1 MAIIPSSRGVV
12 FYDPSHRLYK
22 TANQSNANLTDQAYT
37 MQDIIDTVNASTEQ
51 HLIPTDL
58 INYSSVGEQYAPY
71 TAVNAWKF
79 ISMVT
84 PPSTYGGAPYTSQ
97 PTQMGVDYMAPMF
110 KIKSIT
116 SSQVEVDP
124 YDFGA
129 NGASVFGQTQDSQ
142 WSFSGS
148 SAQFGNFSQA
158 LNNWYNAGN
167 TTFSFT
173 LDDGGTTYT
182 YTDVPFEPGGGG
194 TVMIFTDGVNPAN
207 ADFPPGT
214 YISTFGFGV
223 QLTSL
228 VAGGIDINSDI
239 EISEEDEKAWMW
251 KGGDGTWRWRVQAP
265 VAIESGNPNIIYT
278 NSVFN
283 ANNYNEVTR
292 TFPTTTSAS
301 WLVEG
306 GQMYTDTYWRYL
318 LFGDASIS
326 SGGPFIKGDL
336 RWGHLDVSLPGGT
349 QGFGAGYTS
358 PRFTVNATSQASA
371 GYSGSGVELKTGYL
385 LIPNKIKT
393 YDNSESTP
401 GAYLGADSNGD
412 VRWITPET
420 SGSGIIADK
429 RQGFK
434 FRLTNEEPG
443 SPDFGQVRT
452 PGTFVAYER
461 QAASDFGW
469 FEYGKQW
476 TPAVDSGYDH
486 WSGGLTLNMDVRVM
500 LEESVKDIITA
511 QGYGGIINNGFDI
524 KSLDNW
530 MLASH
535 TLPLNLRVDNAG
547 ASPGNGLMKIQLVD
561 EVSPN
566 DPSADSLPSTV
577 CVWFIDTT
585 DTSSNMGGP
594 VHHIVWAGQD
604 TSYAKLMNSGAFYGD
619 GHTHNFQGNTG
630 DSKRKYALV
639 FEDEAYS
646 NMRCK
651 YLKATGGRVVFEDL
665 PTADPVSKGVLW
677 NDAGDLKISLG

>member
-12 FYDPSHRLYK
+12 FYDPTHRLYK
-22 TANQSNANLTDQAYT
+22 TSNQSNANLTDQAYT

-58 INYSSVGEQYAPY
+58 VNYSSVGEQYAPY

-110 KIKSIT
+110 KIESIS
-116 SSQVEVDP
+116 SSQVEIDP

-129 NGASVFGQTQDSQ
+129 NGASVFGETQDDF
-142 WSFSGS
+142 WTFSGS
-148 SAQFGNFSQA
+148 NAQFGSFGQA
-158 LNNWYNAGN
+158 LYNWWQAGN
-167 TTFSFT
+167 NTFDFT
-173 LDDGGTTYT
+173 LTDGGNTYN
-182 YTDVPFEPGGGG
+182 YTDVPFTMNATGS
-194 TVMIFTDGVNPAN
+194 VMYFADGVNPAN
-207 ADFPPGT
+207 ADFPGGE
-214 YISTFGFGV
+214 YISTFGFGA

-228 VAGGIDINSDI
+228 VAGGIAVNSDI
-239 EISEEDEKAWMW
+239 GISEETEKAWMW
-251 KGGDGTWRWRVQAP
+251 KGGDGQWRWRVQAP
-265 VAIESGNPNIIYT
+265 VAIEPGNPNIIYT
-278 NSVFN
+278 SSVFN
-283 ANNYNEVTR
+283 ANNYNEANR

-318 LFGDASIS
+318 LFGETQYS
-326 SGGPFIKGDL
+326 SGGPAMRGDL
-336 RWGHLDVSLPGGT
+336 RWGHLDVYLQGGT
-349 QGFGAGYTS
+349 QGFGAGYNN
-358 PRFTVNATSQASA
+358 PRFTIHGQSTASA
-371 GYSGSGVELKTGYL
+371 GYSGSGVEMNVGYL
-385 LIPNKIKT
+385 KIPNKIKT
-393 YDNSESTP
+393 YNNSESTA

-412 VRWITPET
+412 VRWITPEV

-452 PGTFVAYER
+452 PSTFVAYER
-461 QAASDFGW
+461 QAGSNFGW

-476 TPAVDSGYDH
+476 TPVVDPAYDH
-486 WSGGLTLNMDVRVM
+486 WAGGLQFNMDVRVM
-500 LEESVKDIITA
+500 LEESVKDVLTA
-511 QGYGGIINNGFDI
+511 QGYGYTLNSGFDI

-547 ASPGNGLMKIQLVD
+547 ASPGNGLMKIQLVN
-561 EVSPN
+561 EVSPY
-566 DPSADSLPSTV
+566 DPIPESLPSTV

-594 VHHIVWAGQD
+594 VHHIVWAGAN
-604 TSYAKLMNSGAFYGD
+604 TSYAKIMNGGNFYGD
-619 GHTHNFQGNTG
+619 GYTHNFQGNTG
-630 DSKRKYALV
+630 DTKRKYALV

-677 NDAGDLKISLG
+677 NDSGDLKISLG